1 MSARDDWREV
11 GGVDALDSALKR
23 PSGTATSWLHALRT
37 RAALGLAPAV
47 APAVLFVP
55 IGAMLGPS
63 FANVLTPTA
72 LGYLD
77 AVVTVA
83 LAVLGIFVGLA
94 LDLRGARDA
103 RLFAAAG
110 VEAVTTIVLVSGAF
124 WYLLSAWHIPFTH
137 PAGLVAIALGLCAAA
152 SSAAGGDDRF
162 DAHGEAVRI
171 ADMDDVLPVVV
182 SGVLVVMLGAL
193 EPMPLWLATGWLF
206 RTVMLGI
213 AIGTAGWLLFERAH
227 TRAERNVFIA
237 GTAALIGGTSA
248 FLGLSPL
255 LAGLTAGF
263 LWVVMPGDADRVVGE
278 DLQRVQHPLIVV
290 LLIVAGASCQFSLEA
305 VWIAAPL
312 VLFRLAAKL
321 AGGWLATRLQGHVSA
336 GELGTHLIAPGLL
349 GIAIALHLLQVIR
362 TPAMTA
368 VLTAVVFATLVSEAL
383 ALALRRPEE
392 PQA

>member
-1 MSARDDWREV
+1 MSTGGDWREA

-23 PSGTATSWLHALRT
+23 PAGVGSPWLHALRT
-37 RAALGLAPAV
+37 RAALGLAPVV

-55 IGAMLGPS
+55 IGAALGPS
-63 FANVLTPTA
+63 FANVLTPVA

-94 LDLRGARDA
+94 LDLREARDG
-103 RLFAAAG
+103 RLLTAAG
-110 VEAVTTIVLVSGAF
+110 LEAVTTIVLVTGAF
-124 WYLLSAWHIPFTH
+124 WFLFDAWHTPFTH
-137 PAGLVAIALGLCAAA
+137 PYGLVALALGLCAAA
-152 SSAAGGDDRF
+152 SSASGGDDRL
-162 DAHGEAVRI
+162 DAHGEALRI
-171 ADMDDVLPVVV
+171 ADMDDVLPIVA
-182 SGVLVVMLGAL
+182 SGVLVVMLASR

-206 RTVMLGI
+206 RTMMLGI

-227 TRAERNVFIA
+227 SRAERNVFIA

-263 LWVVMPGDADRVVGE
+263 LWVVLPGGADRVVRE

-290 LLIVAGASCQFSLEA
+290 LLLVAGASCQFSLQA

-321 AGGWLATRLQGHVSA
+321 AGGYLATRLQGLVSA
-336 GELGTHLIAPGLL
+336 GELGTHLVAPGLL
-349 GIAIALHLLQVIR
+349 GIAVALHLAQVVP
-362 TPAMTA
+362 TPGMTA

-383 ALALRRPEE
+383 ALALRPSEDG
-392 PQA
+392 QA